1 MFVKINL
8 LILISLLLF
17 PFLLYSQESG
27 KNVEKIILR
36 HADSLLGTRSPGMQV
51 ETYSG
56 NVVFV
61 QGDVTVKTNTAKHF
75 QSRNYLELR
84 GNVRIYQDDMVLRAP
99 EIDYNGNSGIAKA
112 RKGVEIVD
120 RETQLTASEGVY
132 STKTHIAEFRKEVII
147 DDDSSTIFAEEIIHN
162 RDTKVSRAYGDV
174 VVQGKHTNS
183 LLNSDTVI
191 YKPNDDYTLATGNP
205 LLYQIDTVRRE
216 NETVLDT
223 LSIISNIMEAYRGDT
238 VETYVFDKNVEI
250 TRDEVAARADSA
262 TYDKRKGIMRLFKSP
277 VVWYDSTQLFAESTV
292 VYIKDNKLNRIHAK
306 GKAFSGSRDTL
317 NARRIDQLSGAEIIM
332 DFAADTVSGIVS
344 SGNAKSLYFLESEET
359 ADGAARN
366 GADTILIEFSGGEPE
381 KIRWLGAIE
390 GEYYPEKFVAGTEK
404 NLYLPD
410 FKWEESKP
418 VKILIENRK
427 NSKPVKS
434 GEKEKSP
441 NETGN
446 SEGKKEKIKL
456 NDKEE

>member
-1 MFVKINL
+1 MIVKINL
-8 LILISLLLF
+8 LILISLLLL
-17 PFLLYSQESG
+17 PALAHTQESG
-27 KNVEKIILR
+27 EKAEKIILR
-36 HADSLLGTRSPGMQV
+36 HADSLLGTRGPGMQV

-61 QGDVTVKTNTAKHF
+61 QGDVTVKTNTAKHY
-75 QSRNYLELR
+75 QSRNYLELQ
-84 GNVRIYQDDMVLRAP
+84 GNVRIYQDKMVLRAP
-99 EIDYNGNSGIAKA
+99 EIDYDGNSGIAKA

-120 RETQLTASEGVY
+120 RKTQLTASEGIY
-132 STKTHIAEFRKEVII
+132 STKTHIAEFSNEVVI
-147 DDDSSTIFAEEIIHN
+147 DDDSSTIFAKEIIHN

-191 YKPNDDYTLATGNP
+191 YRPNEDYTLATGNP
-205 LLYQIDTVRRE
+205 LLYQIDTVRTG
-216 NETVLDT
+216 NEAELDT
-223 LSIISNIMEAYRGDT
+223 LSIVSNIMEAYRGDT

-250 TRDEVAARADSA
+250 TRDQVAARADSA
-262 TYDKRKGIMRLFKSP
+262 TYDKKKGIMRLFKSP

-366 GADTILIEFSGGEPE
+366 GADTILIEFSGGEPD

-390 GEYYPEKFVAGTEK
+390 GEYYPEKFVTGTEK
-404 NLYLPD
+404 KLYLPD
-410 FKWEESKP
+410 FKWEENKP
-418 VKILIENRK
+418 VKILIENRHK
-427 NSKPVKS
+427 RESVDS
-434 GEKEKSP
+434 GKKEKP
-441 NETGN
+441 DNN
-446 SEGKKEKIKL
+446 EGKKEKIKL
-456 NDKEE
+456 NEKEE